1 MSPTNPPSQ
10 ADLQA
15 TRRFAERILPADAF
29 DAYVNAPVS
38 EDEREDGLRLIRWFS
53 KRYRT
58 PAQRLAYVRR
68 AYARWS
74 QADRG

>member
-1 MSPTNPPSQ
+1 MSRADSPSD
-10 ADLQA
+10 AALQA
-15 TRRFAERILPADAF
+15 ARQLTERTLPADAF

-38 EDEREDGLRLIRWFS
+38 QEEREEARQLIRWFS

-68 AYARWS
+68 AYARWA
-74 QADRG
+74 QPDRG

>member
-1 MSPTNPPSQ
+1 MSRTNPPSQ
-10 ADLQA
+10 ADLLA
-15 TRRFAERILPADAF
+15 ARRFAERVLAADAF

-38 EDEREDGLRLIRWFS
+38 EDEREEAVRLIRWFS

-68 AYARWS
+68 AYARWA
-74 QADRG
+74 QPNRG

>member
-10 ADLQA
+10 AALQA

-38 EDEREDGLRLIRWFS
+38 EDEREDALRLIRWFS

-74 QADRG
+74 QPDRG

>member
-1 MSPTNPPSQ
+1 MSLTSPPSQ
-10 ADLQA
+10 AATEA
-15 TRRFAERILPADAF
+15 TRRFAERILAADAF

-38 EDEREDGLRLIRWFS
+38 EDEREEALRLIRWFS
-53 KRYRT
+53 KRYQT

-74 QADRG
+74 QPDRG

>member
-1 MSPTNPPSQ
+1 MNPTRPPSQ
-10 ADLQA
+10 AALEA
-15 TRRFAERILPADAF
+15 TRRFSERILAADEF
-29 DAYVNAPVS
+29 DTYVHAPVS
-38 EDEREDGLRLIRWFS
+38 EDEREEGLRLIRWFS

-74 QADRG
+74 QPDRG

>member
-1 MSPTNPPSQ
+1 MSQTNPPSE
-10 ADLQA
+10 AALEA
-15 TRRFAERILPADAF
+15 TRRFSERILAADAF

-38 EDEREDGLRLIRWFS
+38 EDEREEALRLIRWFS
-53 KRYRT
+53 TRYRT

-74 QADRG
+74 QPDRG

>member
-1 MSPTNPPSQ
+1 MSRTNPPSQ
-10 ADLQA
+10 ADLRA
-15 TRRFAERILPADAF
+15 ARRLAERVLAVDAF

-38 EDEREDGLRLIRWFS
+38 EDEREEAVRLIRWFS

-68 AYARWS
+68 AYARWA
-74 QADRG
+74 QPNRG